1 MNAKIVLIL
10 PLLLCSLSYG
20 AYLKQLRQLNLIAE
34 RIQSPGH
41 SQSHTQ
47 IAQQKLFAELK
58 RVDIGKDKRALPL
71 LENII
76 SALAHQEAF
85 PVLHENANIL
95 VKATQAL
102 FKITGF
108 SGTFKKT
115 ISSAEN
121 EDCFK
126 GNLFELEHAL
136 KITESQQPETI
147 LGFGVIIKYK
157 KKQREFD
164 IVTDKRC
171 IECKNISWVHKK
183 NDEKLKCQFLDQR
196 KLVAAY
202 NRTTRKA
209 SIYQVVSKQPIPAT
223 WQEWFKQ
230 QDIATT
236 H

>member
-20 AYLKQLRQLNLIAE
+20 AYLKQLRQLNLLAE

-41 SQSHTQ
+41 SQLHTQ
-47 IAQQKLFAELK
+47 IAQQKLLEQFKGIE
-58 RVDIGKDKRALPL
+58 IGKDKRALPL

-76 SALAHQEAF
+76 SALASQKTF
-85 PVLHENANIL
+85 PALHENADVL

-102 FKITGF
+102 FKVRGF
-108 SGTFKKT
+108 SDTFKKT
-115 ISSAEN
+115 ISSTEN
-121 EDCFK
+121 EGCFK
-126 GNLFELEHAL
+126 GHLFELEHAL
-136 KITESQQPETI
+136 NITESLQPETI

-164 IVTDKRC
+164 IVTDRRC

-183 NDEKLKCQFLDQR
+183 NEQKLQCQFLEQQQ
-196 KLVAAY
+196 LVNAY
-202 NRTTRKA
+202 NRTTRKVA
-209 SIYQVVSKQPIPAT
+209 VYQVVSKQPIPAT

-230 QDIATT
+230 QDIVTT